1 LFRDG
6 EDEVGDIAFDFEGLF
21 EVAVLVEDS
30 LVMNGHVSPDS
41 GLLELLVAGV
51 LDAESVRAFGNAFK
65 VESAIASQLSL
76 RDVFLVFGIFD
87 NEVSAV
93 DGVAIA
99 CCGDV
104 NRKAEE
110 EFFGSVEAFNGG
122 SVVSSAVNGD
132 VTFSEWEYD
141 ITFKGGK
148 RVKMNQVAV
157 RHWKNGKIV
166 SERFYYDK
174 GAH

>member
-1 LFRDG
+1 MSATATATNVQELDKQLNDDVLSG
-6 EDEVGDIAFDFEGLF
+6 KAMEAFEKYYADD
-21 EVAVLVEDS
+21 V
-30 LVMNGHVSPDS
+30 VMQENSEEPRKGK
-41 GLLELLVAGV
+41 A
-51 LDAESVRAFGNAFK
+51 A
-65 VESAIASQLSL
+65 
-76 RDVFLVFGIFD
+76 
-87 NEVSAV
+87 
-93 DGVAIA
+93 
-99 CCGDV
+99 
-104 NRKAEE
+104 NRKVEE
-110 EFFGSVEAFNGG
+110 EFFASVEAFNGG

-141 ITFKGGK
+141 LTFKGGK